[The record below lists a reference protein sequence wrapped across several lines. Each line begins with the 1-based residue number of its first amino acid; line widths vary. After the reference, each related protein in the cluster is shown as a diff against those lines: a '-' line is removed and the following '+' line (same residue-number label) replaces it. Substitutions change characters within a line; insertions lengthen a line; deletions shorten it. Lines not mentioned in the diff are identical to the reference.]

1 MSLAD
6 MAMVGHLG
14 AEALAATGM
23 GSLII
28 WIVSSMGIGL
38 RTGVQTVSARRL
50 GQNKYS
56 QCSAALWHGS
66 ILASIIAIPLT
77 IIGITFSSEI
87 SNYFLF
93 NDINNIMDKKVIDY
107 CTEYIFVG
115 FFSLFFVLTSFVFQG
130 FYISIKETKV
140 HMVVTISSNIIN
152 VYLNAALIYG
162 SEGIT
167 NYFTELGIPW
177 LALLWNWAPFPAME
191 VKGAAIATLIA
202 FIWMLVHYFIYL
214 FKERFKIFSP
224 FRLQFLFKG
233 IIQQIKLGFPIGIQ
247 EMLSMTAFA
256 IFYKIIAMD
265 GHVALA
271 TSEIILNIAHASFMP
286 AIGIGMASATLVGI
300 YLGEKKP
307 DKAEQVIKDALKWS
321 LLFMGSMGTVFII
334 IPGWIIPVFT
344 NNEYIISSGI
354 PCLQIIGV
362 LQYFDAIGLTLFFIL
377 PAAGNTLFPAIVNTS
392 ICWVLFLPLSYY
404 LAIKMGM
411 GVIGAWIAFGAWII
425 PFAVIMA
432 LNVRTGSWKL
442 IEV

>member
-1 MSLAD
+1 M
-6 MAMVGHLG
+6 
-14 AEALAATGM
+14 EK
-23 GSLII
+23 
-28 WIVSSMGIGL
+28 
-38 RTGVQTVSARRL
+38 Q
-50 GQNKYS
+50 
-56 QCSAALWHGS
+56 
-66 ILASIIAIPLT
+66 
-77 IIGITFSSEI
+77 
-87 SNYFLF
+87 
-93 NDINNIMDKKVIDY
+93 VIDY
-107 CTEYIFVG
+107 CTEYISVG
-115 FFSLFFVLTSFVFQG
+115 FFGLFFVLTSFVFQG

-167 NYFTELGIPW
+167 SFFTELGTPW
-177 LALLWNWAPFPAME
+177 IALLWNWAPFPAME

-202 FIWMLVHYFIYL
+202 FIWMLIHYFIYL
-214 FKERFKIFSP
+214 FKERIKVFYP
-224 FRLQFLFKG
+224 FRFHFFSKR

-247 EMLSMTAFA
+247 EMFSMTAFA

-271 TSEIILNIAHASFMP
+271 TSEIILNIAPASFMP
-286 AIGIGMASATLVGI
+286 AVGTGMASATLVGK
-300 YLGEKKP
+300 YLGEQKP

-321 LLFMGSMGTVFII
+321 LLFMGSMGTIFII
-334 IPGWIIPVFT
+334 MPGWIIPVFT

-392 ICWVLFLPLSYY
+392 ICWALFLPLSYY
-404 LAIKMGM
+404 LAIKVGW

-432 LNVRTGSWKL
+432 LKVRTGSWKL